1 MSSASVMPL
10 MYTYVFAFYLN
21 KNNQSI
27 IFENHKADL
36 ENATEVLSGYLEQD
50 TSKTLQAIKQKVQ
63 DKYRYCESRWRV
75 LLQHVH
81 EGYEKGLWEYTEDWE
96 MALHKKNSENF
107 TI

>member
-1 MSSASVMPL
+1 MSSASVMSL

-27 IFENHKADL
+27 IFDNHQADL

-50 TSKTLQAIKQKVQ
+50 TSKTLQATKQKGQ
-63 DKYRYCESRWRV
+63 DKYRYRESRWRV